1 MHIQEKITN
10 FAPQNFAFGCFRQQ
24 LIKNMHE
31 IWKNYKS
38 TIILLV
44 SIAIGGTVG
53 GLWPESAD
61 YLKPIGD
68 IFMNTLFVLIVPMVL
83 FSVASSVCNLS
94 QRKLLG
100 RTLVASGIVVVGV
113 MALVSAITYAG
124 VCLFPPLTDALSGSS
139 APAAEEEIPMGELI
153 VKALS
158 VTDFQDLLSIGH
170 VLPLMVV
177 ALLMGYAASKM
188 NTDRVSVVLQQ
199 GSELVM
205 KMMDSLMKLAPI
217 GLGCYFAGMMASGTG
232 ELLKGYGRFMA
243 LYLAV
248 GALMYFIVNPLLT
261 LLAVGWKGMK
271 HYPHALLAPSL
282 MAISTLSS
290 SATMPTNIRAAQ
302 QLGASPAMAES
313 LIPLGTQLFKL
324 GSIICSIMKTAFV
337 MLLMGQDICTP
348 QAALLIICVGLVASV
363 IVGAVPVG
371 AGAGELFTCSV
382 LGADMSVVGLLMV
395 ISTIVDMPATLL
407 NATGNTIMPSII
419 QKVASVLPHKE

>member
-1 MHIQEKITN
+1 M
-10 FAPQNFAFGCFRQQ
+10 R
-24 LIKNMHE
+24 E
-31 IWKNYKS
+31 IWNNYKS

-44 SIAIGGTVG
+44 SIAIGGTIG
-53 GLWPESAD
+53 GLFPASAD
-61 YLKPIGD
+61 YLKPVGD

-94 QRKLLG
+94 QRRLLG
-100 RTLVASGIVVVGV
+100 RTLGASAVVVAVV
-113 MALVSAITYAG
+113 MALVSILTYVG
-124 VCLFPPLTDALSGSS
+124 VCLFPPLTDVLSGTS
-139 APAAEEEIPMGELI
+139 APVAEESTSMGELL

-158 VTDFQDLLSIGH
+158 VTDFQDLLSISH

-188 NTDRVSVVLQQ
+188 ETDRVARVLQQ

-243 LYLAV
+243 LYLAI
-248 GALMYFIVNPLLT
+248 GALIYFIINPLLT
-261 LLAVGWKGMK
+261 LPAVGWKGMRN
-271 HYPHALLAPSL
+271 YPRALLSPSL
-282 MAISTLSS
+282 MAVSTLSS

-302 QLGASPAMAES
+302 QLGAAPEMAES
-313 LIPLGTQLFKL
+313 LIPLGTQLFKV

-337 MLLMGQDICTP
+337 MLLMGQDICNP
-348 QAALLIICVGLVASV
+348 QAALLIIGVGLVASV

-382 LGADMSVVGLLMV
+382 LGADMQVVGLLMV

-407 NATGNTIMPSII
+407 NATGNTIMPTII
-419 QKVASVLPHKE
+419 QRVASLLPHRTPKA